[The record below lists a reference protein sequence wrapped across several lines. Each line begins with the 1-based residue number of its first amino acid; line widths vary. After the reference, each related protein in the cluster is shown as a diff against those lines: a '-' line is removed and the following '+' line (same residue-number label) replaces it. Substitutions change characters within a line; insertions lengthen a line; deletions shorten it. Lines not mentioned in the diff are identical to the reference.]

1 MMEESEVKVNSM
13 KAWILAARPKTL
25 AGAAVPVMIGTA
37 MALRDAAWHI
47 SAVPAVLCFLFAFIM
62 QIDANFVNDYFDF
75 VRGNDDETRLGPRRA
90 CAQGWVTMRA
100 MKSALVITTALAC
113 IAGLP
118 LVLYGGM
125 EMIFVGIVCVL
136 FCFLYTTR
144 LSYIGMGDILVI
156 VFFGLVPVTMTYY
169 LEMPRYMQSFTTD
182 AIVAS
187 VACGLVVDALLIVNN
202 YRDIDNDRK
211 AGKTTL
217 VVSLGP
223 SRSRRLYLSLG
234 IIACLMGGVLAF
246 HGSVLGFR
254 AAFCLSVLSCDD
266 LSENGE
272 DRPWQGT

>member
-1 MMEESEVKVNSM
+1 
-13 KAWILAARPKTL
+13 
-25 AGAAVPVMIGTA
+25 
-37 MALRDAAWHI
+37 
-47 SAVPAVLCFLFAFIM
+47 M

-113 IAGLP
+113 VAGLP

-169 LEMPRYMQSFTTD
+169 LEMPVTCKVLQRMPSWHRWRCRTGGGRVAHREQLPRHRQRPQSRQNHFGSLSWPFTFP
-182 AIVAS
+182 
-187 VACGLVVDALLIVNN
+187 
-202 YRDIDNDRK
+202 
-211 AGKTTL
+211 TTL
-217 VVSLGP
+217 SIARHHRVPHGECW
-223 SRSRRLYLSLG
+223 RSMAAYGLSC
-234 IIACLMGGVLAF
+234 CL
-246 HGSVLGFR
+246 
-254 AAFCLSVLSCDD
+254 CLSVLS
-266 LSENGE
+266 
-272 DRPWQGT
+272 